1 MNVHSGLNSQPI
13 TLHGLRLL
21 IVDDSEDSVE
31 MIGLLLRQQGAHVTT
46 VTSGAAALEYATDG
60 QFELVISDI
69 GMPEIDGLEMIRRL
83 RKQTRH
89 ATVPAVALTG
99 FTTDEDIQEIYT
111 ARYTAHLPKPIDFD
125 LMLKVVAKAVHPN
138 Q

>member
-13 TLHGLRLL
+13 TLDGLRLL

-31 MIGLLLRQQGAHVTT
+31 MIGLLLRQRGAHVTT

-111 ARYTAHLPKPIDFD
+111 AGYTAHLPKPIDFD
-125 LMLKVVAKAVHPN
+125 LMLKVVAKAVHAN

>member
-1 MNVHSGLNSQPI
+1 MNAYAGLNSQTI
-13 TLHGLRLL
+13 TLHGVRLL

-31 MIGLLLRQQGAHVTT
+31 MMGLLFSQRGAHVTT
-46 VTSGAAALEYATDG
+46 ATSGAAALEYATDG

-89 ATVPAVALTG
+89 ARVPAVALTG
-99 FTTDEDIQEIYT
+99 FTTAEDIQEIYM
-111 ARYTAHLPKPIDFD
+111 AGYNAHLCKPIDFE
-125 LMLKVVAKAVHPN
+125 LMLKVVAKAVHVN